1 MPHRIYTNYKCD
13 TGCRTGYIKI
23 TSVAR
28 CLQSLAKSQ
37 FITDSNASQDN
48 SSPQVSRLTYIKKF
62 TSFHYF
68 ILWAWTLGFCAC
80 RWKNSLVQLD
90 GVQVQQVQCRSLSLA
105 NIVLNEID
113 TANVMLKLTLKT
125 KIIHTQLLI
134 KIHLLYNTHKDYNYQ
149 LTELHAK
156 YDQ

>member
-1 MPHRIYTNYKCD
+1 MQP
-13 TGCRTGYIKI
+13 
-23 TSVAR
+23 
-28 CLQSLAKSQ
+28 
-37 FITDSNASQDN
+37 
-48 SSPQVSRLTYIKKF
+48 
-62 TSFHYF
+62 
-68 ILWAWTLGFCAC
+68 
-80 RWKNSLVQLD
+80 D

-113 TANVMLKLTLKT
+113 TANVMLRLTLKT